1 MQMEVLINR
10 YFRLI
15 LVGERKCNPLTKP
28 LDSYDQIELCTMQL
42 REMNHMMLSQEV
54 QLDGI
59 DIGNV
64 RASGSLG
71 AHGSF
76 VGETLLQAVAANPF
90 RAKTPSQR
98 FFA

>member
-1 MQMEVLINR
+1 
-10 YFRLI
+10 
-15 LVGERKCNPLTKP
+15 
-28 LDSYDQIELCTMQL
+28 
-42 REMNHMMLSQEV
+42 MLSQEV

-71 AHGSF
+71 AHVSF